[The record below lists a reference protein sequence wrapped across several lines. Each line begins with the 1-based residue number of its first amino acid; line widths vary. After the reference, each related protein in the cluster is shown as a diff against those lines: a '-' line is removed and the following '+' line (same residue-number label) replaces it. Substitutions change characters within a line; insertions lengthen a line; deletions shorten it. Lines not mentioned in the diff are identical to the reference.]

1 MLNKNRD
8 LAEELLKIL
17 ACPKCK
23 EDLVYDKKFQ
33 VLICN
38 SCKVY
43 YEIIDG
49 IPNMVP
55 EEAKPLE
62 LLEKKN

>member
-1 MLNKNRD
+1 MLNENGD
-8 LAEELLKIL
+8 LIEELLEIL
-17 ACPKCK
+17 VCPKCK
-23 EDLVYDKKFQ
+23 GELTYNKDLQ

-62 LLEKKN
+62 LLERKS

>member
-1 MLNKNRD
+1 MEGKNIFPI
-8 LAEELLKIL
+8 EELLDIL

-23 EDLVYDKKFQ
+23 GDITYNRERNI
-33 VLICN
+33 LICN
-38 SCKVY
+38 NCKVY

-55 EEAKPLE
+55 EEAKPLKE
-62 LLEKKN
+62 GES